1 MVLIIWSSAMKFKIR
16 NVQTK
21 CYEIRN
27 NITLWWKQWL
37 QSMSAYDSVSLLIES
52 QSKWQGIMIIF
63 MFRSIQYIRTD
74 NYSLMSS
81 NRVKSIKHS
90 TNITHTVWELR
101 NTLLFSTFLSFNT
114 NVSLKLSSI
123 TKMQMNMSV
132 FGVIDALERHKL
144 NLTFNDS
151 VIWIPKMFRFK

>member
-1 MVLIIWSSAMKFKIR
+1 MFKR
-16 NVQTK
+16 NVMK
-21 CYEIRN
+21 SEI
-27 NITLWWKQWL
+27 ISL
-37 QSMSAYDSVSLLIES
+37 YDESNDCNPWALTILSLLIES